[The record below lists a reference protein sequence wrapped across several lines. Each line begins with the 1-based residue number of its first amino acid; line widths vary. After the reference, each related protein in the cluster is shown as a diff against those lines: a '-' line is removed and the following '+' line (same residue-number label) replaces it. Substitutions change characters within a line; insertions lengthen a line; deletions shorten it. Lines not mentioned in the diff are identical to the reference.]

1 MGGEQTDARDEMEWE
16 TYLSWVMGCWGT
28 AWRSTTVTER
38 ASERA
43 SERWERRNYTTQKR
57 AHVETHSAAAGGRR
71 KIRHH
76 SCWAVY
82 SFTAYKLTTS

>member
-16 TYLSWVMGCWGT
+16 TYLFLGDGLLRHSVEEHK
-28 AWRSTTVTER
+28 SEQ
-38 ASERA
+38 ASER
-43 SERWERRNYTTQKR
+43 RERRNYTTQKR

-76 SCWAVY
+76 SRWAVY
-82 SFTAYKLTTS
+82 SFTALQANHILGLN